1 MAFLDNLEYLM
12 EKNNIKNINALSKES
27 GIPYTT
33 LKNFYTRGTE
43 NVGLSTLK
51 KISTFFDV
59 TLDFLVDGISTY
71 SLKEKESLMLDSFKR
86 LNEDGQKK
94 LLDLADDMLSSKK
107 YEVAKQYNNIPP
119 KKQA

>member
-12 EKNNIKNINALSKES
+12 KKNNIKNMNALSKES

-51 KISTFFDV
+51 KISSFFDV
-59 TLDFLVDGISTY
+59 TLDFLVYGITTY
-71 SLKEKESLMLDSFKR
+71 NLKEKESILLDSFKN

-107 YEVAKQYNNIPP
+107 YEVAKQCNNIQSE
-119 KKQA
+119 KQA

>member
-12 EKNNIKNINALSKES
+12 EKNNIKNMNALSKES

-51 KISTFFDV
+51 KISSFFDV
-59 TLDFLVDGISTY
+59 TLDFLVYGISTY
-71 SLKEKESLMLDSFKR
+71 NLKEKERILVDSFKN
-86 LNEDGQKK
+86 LNKDGQKK

-107 YEVAKQYNNIPP
+107 YEVAKQYNNIQS

>member
-12 EKNNIKNINALSKES
+12 EKNNIKNMNALSKES

-51 KISTFFDV
+51 KISSFFDV
-59 TLDFLVDGISTY
+59 TLDFLVYGISTY
-71 SLKEKESLMLDSFKR
+71 NLKEKERILVDSFKN

-107 YEVAKQYNNIPP
+107 YEVAKQYNNIQS

>member
-12 EKNNIKNINALSKES
+12 EKNNIKNMNALSKES

-51 KISTFFDV
+51 KISSFFDV
-59 TLDFLVDGISTY
+59 TLDFLVYGISTY
-71 SLKEKESLMLDSFKR
+71 NLKEKERILVDSFKN

-107 YEVAKQYNNIPP
+107 YEAAKQYNNIQS